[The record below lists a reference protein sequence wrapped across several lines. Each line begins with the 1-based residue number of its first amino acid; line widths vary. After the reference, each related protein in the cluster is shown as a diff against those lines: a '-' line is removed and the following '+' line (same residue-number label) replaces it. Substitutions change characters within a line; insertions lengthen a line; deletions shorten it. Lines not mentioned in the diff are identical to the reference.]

1 MPHTAARL
9 AVGAHTEVEHGS
21 RWIRAAVGRG
31 DLRVD
36 ELKWRDRVEGNLA
49 VEVRLVLREGTP
61 GERGGTPI
69 SCVRCEV
76 ARQKHRP
83 PVAVGHR
90 VAGESRVAELGP
102 NAAA

>member
-1 MPHTAARL
+1 MTHAAAGL
-9 AVGAHTEVEHGS
+9 AVRGHTKVEHCS
-21 RWIRAAVGRG
+21 RWIRAAVGGG

-36 ELKWRDRVEGNLA
+36 ELEWGDRIERDLA
-49 VEVRLVLREGTP
+49 VEISLVLRERTP
-61 GERGGTPI
+61 GERGGAPI